1 MSSRIVRKDFTTKE
15 VKSLDPTVINEWS
28 KGRIALREA
37 LRMHGEE
44 KWTSF
49 DMPKINGQNISLSY
63 IQCSEAAYQSY
74 AKKNGC
80 RAEYEYGAG
89 ANGPLMVDYSEAV
102 NWIKYEMQRE
112 IVAIFADDRRI
123 HRWFDSL

>member
-1 MSSRIVRKDFTTKE
+1 MSNKVVRKDFATKE
-15 VKSLDPTVINEWS
+15 VKSLDPVVINEWS
-28 KGRIALREA
+28 KGRIALREV

-44 KWTSF
+44 KWASF
-49 DMPKINGQNISLSY
+49 DLPRINDVHICLSY

-80 RAEYEYGAG
+80 RAEYEFGAG

-102 NWIKYEMQRE
+102 NFIKYEMQRE
-112 IVAIFADDRRI
+112 IIMVFSDDRRA
-123 HRWFDSL
+123 HRWFNTL